1 MSRDEGGGGWFVL
14 GLGLVGLVGGGV
26 ALARSMRPAR
36 GARRSD
42 ELTEREPVSSA
53 PPATAPASASA
64 ATSAPSSAPVP
75 SEPPLPVGPAPGAS
89 SPPGASPLASFV
101 RRWTGTPMVPE
112 LPASAPRGRL
122 TRSTVERGMVRESPT
137 ELLRQARASANEPG
151 ITLDELAGARAAASE
166 HGSGTLVELACIVD
180 VIANRAAKE
189 GRSLFDVLTRGE
201 GFGRGGGNKRP
212 ASTRLDPEY
221 RHLWAARAVL
231 SGFARGIARD
241 AVAFFDP
248 QAMDRLHASWKAGKG
263 SIVTSCDAMG
273 LLEVWSFDRPRTGN
287 TRCPFDPSKV
297 GKDTHAWVGPIV
309 DVDPWRLLLLKRAA
323 PGPEHFGAYVAA
335 RQAIE
340 KGRAFFGG
348 QKGNV

>member
-14 GLGLVGLVGGGV
+14 GLGVVGLIGGGV

-36 GARRSD
+36 AARRD
-42 ELTEREPVSSA
+42 EPTEGELVSSA
-53 PPATAPASASA
+53 TPATSPASSDLAP
-64 ATSAPSSAPVP
+64 SAPSSAPA
-75 SEPPLPVGPAPGAS
+75 SDSPLPVGPAPGAS
-89 SPPGASPLASFV
+89 SPPGMSPAASFV

-122 TRSTVERGMVRESPT
+122 TRSTVERGMVRESPV
-137 ELLRQARASANEPG
+137 ELLRLTRASAKDPS

-166 HGSGTLVELACIVD
+166 HGSGALVELACIVD

-212 ASTRLDPEY
+212 ASTRLDPEF

-248 QAMDRLHASWKAGKG
+248 QAMDSLHAAWKAGKG
-263 SIVTSCDAMG
+263 SIPTSCDAMG
-273 LLEVWSFDRPRTGN
+273 LLEVWSFDRPRLGN
-287 TRCPFDPSKV
+287 ARCPYDPSKV

-340 KGRAFFGG
+340 KGRMFFG